1 MDHLFQHLRRALT
14 AVFDER
20 EARAVA
26 LLVLEDAFGVSRT
39 DVYADKVRKFS
50 EEEMRRLDNILQRLC
65 NSEPVQYVLGY
76 ADFCGLRLAVSPA
89 TLIPRPET
97 EELVDWVAAEAA
109 ENPCRLL
116 DVGTGSGCI
125 AIALAHRLP
134 QVAVEAWDVSDEALA
149 MARKNAESHG
159 VDVAFTCC
167 DLLQHS
173 AAAGPFEA
181 IVSNPPYVCEREKA
195 DMADHVLLHEP
206 HLALFVP
213 DEDPLRFY
221 RALADLGQRSLV
233 AGGSVYM
240 ELNETYGAETAALFV
255 AKGYATELRRDFCN
269 KERMLRAT
277 LLSL

>member
-50 EEEMRRLDNILQRLC
+50 EEEMRRLDNILQRLLRH
-65 NSEPVQYVLGY
+65 EPPQYILGY
-76 ADFCGLRLAVSPA
+76 AYFGGLRFAVTPA

-97 EELVDWVAAEAA
+97 EELVDWVAADMAGRSV
-109 ENPCRLL
+109 RLL

-125 AIALAHRLP
+125 AVTLAHRLP
-134 QVAVEAWDVSDEALA
+134 QAAVEAWDVSAEALA
-149 MARKNAESHG
+149 VAKKNAEAHSAA
-159 VDVAFTCC
+159 VDFTCC

-173 AAAGPFEA
+173 AAAGPFKA

-213 DEDPLRFY
+213 NEDPLRFY

-240 ELNETYGAETAALFV
+240 ELNEAYGAETAALFA